1 MNFLRDNCKSS
12 VITADVLKACQP
24 FACGDSDMD
33 EFFKQ
38 DVLDYAQYH
47 MGKSYCFRLT
57 NQPDKIVCAFTVST
71 DSIRIS
77 TMPRSRR
84 DKMWSITHH
93 QKRLRRFPGILI
105 GRLAVAEEFAG
116 RGIGS
121 ELLYIIKQMFLD
133 PGLRAGCRFLIV
145 DAKNDPAVL
154 PFYEKNGFRILIPSA
169 LQEDLYINPPKNDEE
184 RLEREH
190 NLRPLQ
196 TRLMYFDLLDLKDN
210 IPSPP
215 EVL

>member
-12 VITADVLKACQP
+12 VITVDVLKACQP

-57 NQPDKIVCAFTVST
+57 NQPEKIVCAFTVST

-105 GRLAVAEEFAG
+105 GRLAVTEEFAG
-116 RGIGS
+116 KGIGS

-169 LQEDLYINPPKNDEE
+169 LQEDLYIDPPKNDEE
-184 RLEREH
+184 RLEREQ
-190 NLRPLQ
+190 NPRQLQ
-196 TRLMYFDLLDLKDN
+196 TRLMYFDLLNLKE
-210 IPSPP
+210 I
-215 EVL
+215 